1 MEKFWVSFLGCKCSK
16 SILIECGYES
26 EASLKCLN
34 EILLNEVEEYVNSNK
49 DELLK
54 KIDCEHKKTYTNQK
68 QFKFLLGQ
76 RAIILDWCQNHLKN
90 NTTPKFDMKHES
102 FPPLLQDIIDTS
114 LSNYNTPDNR
124 HRYTNLINDF
134 SIYLYIMA
142 GKACYEVLSANLN
155 LPKAS
160 TIRKYKFKI
169 IFPIRF

>member
-1 MEKFWVSFLGCKCSK
+1 MEKFWISFLGCKCLK
-16 SILIECGYES
+16 SILIDCGYDN
-26 EASLKCLN
+26 EASVECLN
-34 EILLNEVEEYVNSNK
+34 IELLNEVEEEVNSNK
-49 DELLK
+49 DVFLN
-54 KIDCEHKKTYTNQK
+54 KIDCEHKNTYANQNK
-68 QFKFLLGQ
+68 FKFLLGQ

-90 NTTPKFDMKHES
+90 NETPKFDMKHES
-102 FPPLLQDIIDTS
+102 FSQLLQDIIDTS

-160 TIRKYKFKI
+160 TIRK
-169 IFPIRF
+169 